1 MKKFT
6 KKKQILQCTIP
17 SLPRL
22 LVYNNIHLAAQTYC
36 VLFQIYKYIPNI
48 QIYTKYTPN
57 IQIYIK
63 YTIIYTILDKRIA
76 IKETKLDKHINTLTI
91 LTTQKERLNFFQC
104 LNSQTM
110 HGTKIGAEFQIK
122 KTQ

>member
-1 MKKFT
+1 M
-6 KKKQILQCTIP
+6 II
-17 SLPRL
+17 
-22 LVYNNIHLAAQTYC
+22 VYNNIHLAAQFYSKFTN
-36 VLFQIYKYIPNI
+36 IY
-48 QIYTKYTPN
+48 QIYTKYTN
-57 IQIYIK
+57 IHQIYNF
-63 YTIIYTILDKRIA
+63 IYTILDKRIA